1 MNKDF
6 IYKYRYIIG
15 GGIAVAIIG
24 FVIYLN
30 KKKKVEVSDKPKIGK
45 KILFV
50 GDSQTA
56 ILTADGKPI
65 TFTYPN
71 IIKKELEP
79 QGYTIDVMAKGG
91 MATSW
96 MLDNLPKQ
104 LKNNKYDRVYIYG
117 GGNDTSSRVDL
128 DKITLPNIQKMVDL
142 SRENGADVFVNLGYK
157 VDGFADYKKMPLTRY
172 LKKKEDWIPFIERR
186 KELQRKIPT
195 VIKNAKFIPI
205 YDLGTKTTD
214 GIHPTAEGQK
224 IVAQNFLKSIKNL

>member
-15 GGIAVAIIG
+15 GGIAIAIIG
-24 FVIYLN
+24 VVVYLTR
-30 KKKKVEVSDKPKIGK
+30 KGKTETSEKPKIGK
-45 KILFV
+45 KLLFV

-56 ILTADGKPI
+56 IVTADGKPI

-91 MATSW
+91 MTTSW
-96 MLDNLPKQ
+96 ILDNLPKQ

-128 DKITLPNIQKMVDL
+128 DKVTLPNIQKMVDL
-142 SRENGADVFVNLGYK
+142 SIENGADAFVNLGYK
-157 VDGFADYKKMPLTRY
+157 VDGFADYKKMPLTPY
-172 LKKKEDWIPFIERR
+172 LKKKEDWIPYIERR

-195 VIKNAKFIPI
+195 VIKNARFLPI

-224 IVAQNFLKSIKNL
+224 IVAENFLKSIKNL